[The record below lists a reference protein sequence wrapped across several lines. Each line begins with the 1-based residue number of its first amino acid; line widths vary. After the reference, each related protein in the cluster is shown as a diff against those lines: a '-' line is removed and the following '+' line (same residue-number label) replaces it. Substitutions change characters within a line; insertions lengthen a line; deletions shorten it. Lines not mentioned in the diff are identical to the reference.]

1 MRCAIF
7 RPKMLHLPLP
17 LNFFVTNRYYYFH
30 LLIGPFHCA
39 KFKKILLAD
48 PELLGCTI
56 FRTKMVHLPQFFFW
70 KLLCKI
76 IVQNSSLSSCK
87 SLKKFFQRIQSY
99 EDATVLG
106 PIPQMRIFFR
116 KPVNE
121 PVSFIHACLH
131 AKNQSQTSFYQW
143 NIDDYRILK
152 SHWPRAIFGYNLR
165 TIFFPSMQ
173 LSQNVNES

>member
-7 RPKMLHLPLP
+7 RPKMVHCPP

-56 FRTKMVHLPQFFFW
+56 FRTNLPKLFF
-70 KLLCKI
+70 LKI
-76 IVQNSSLSSCK
+76 IVQNNCAKFIPFIVLKSKKILPADPELWRCK
-87 SLKKFFQRIQSY
+87 SFGPKMAHFPKWDFFSEKLLIS
-99 EDATVLG
+99 L
-106 PIPQMRIFFR
+106 
-116 KPVNE
+116 
-121 PVSFIHACLH
+121 VSFIHAYLH
-131 AKNQSQTSFYQW
+131 AKNRSQTSFYQW

-152 SHWPRAIFGYNLR
+152 SHWPRAIFA
-165 TIFFPSMQ
+165 
-173 LSQNVNES
+173 EC